1 MPQTYHNHGYKM
13 STELKQSLFLE
24 ERQLIV
30 ADMYYRKK
38 LTQKTIAGE
47 LGVSEAT
54 IGKDIKKIRKEYHM
68 KRMEKIQVYFNIMDQ
83 QFNAVEREAWTAW
96 ERSIGKTRKKVTK
109 TTGGGEGGSWEE
121 TITETDLVGD
131 PRFLTVILSTQ
142 DRRIRI
148 FGLDQPK
155 EIIVNTMEGRLTKLI
170 LEGKVTFDMLSNDVG
185 RTQAIR
191 YFNLAGVAVPDIVE
205 GEIVDTDDDVVII
218 QDRPDDLLEVLE
230 IPEQT

>member
-1 MPQTYHNHGYKM
+1 MAQTYHKHGYKM
-13 STELKQSLFLE
+13 SSELKQSLFLE

-30 ADMYYRKK
+30 ADLYYRKK
-38 LTQKTIAGE
+38 LTQKTIAGD

-54 IGKDIKKIRKEYHM
+54 IGNDIKKIRKEYHM

-109 TTGGGEGGSWEE
+109 TTGGGDWEE
-121 TITETDLVGD
+121 TVTESDLVGD

-155 EIIVNTMEGRLTKLI
+155 EIIINTMEGRLTKLI

-191 YFNLAGVAVPDIVE
+191 YFNLAGVAVPDIIE
-205 GEIVDTDDDVVII
+205 GEIVTVDNDDVIV

-230 IPEQT
+230 IPEVT